1 MSAITNGNDYQ
12 RGFKDGQKDAEA
24 SKDPNYS
31 RMGLSWKYVLHGT
44 IALDSYTRG
53 YQDGY
58 RETMRKNVVQRVEI
72 VAPPTAL
79 DTPSIGTTGSTGIT
93 SSRTKSNNGTTINH
107 KTSFGNM
114 GQSIQLQ
121 IEALEQLQQF
131 LLETIAEID
140 ELRQRYTER
149 VNVLREEGL
158 SVEIADYYND
168 EYCTPNS
175 TVLSRL
181 TERIQEEDLP
191 YIREEI
197 QRFEDL
203 LG

>member
-1 MSAITNGNDYQ
+1 MSAITNGNDYL
-12 RGFKDGQKDAEA
+12 RGFTDGQKDAEA
-24 SKDPNYS
+24 LKDPNYS
-31 RMGLSWKYVLHGT
+31 RMGLSWKYVFHGT
-44 IALDSYTRG
+44 SAQDSYTRG

-72 VAPPTAL
+72 VAPPTAQ

-93 SSRTKSNNGTTINH
+93 SSRTKSNNGTNINH

-131 LLETIAEID
+131 LLEAIAEID

-175 TVLSRL
+175 TELSRL
-181 TERIQEEDLP
+181 TERMQEEDLP